1 GLVGREAR
9 RAEGGRAGAEVQGTR
24 GGHGGAGVRDQA
36 QEQGGGM
43 DRAIDSDAAEGQ
55 RVDSCEEE
63 GLEQVKW
70 CAFVERHTAT
80 LGTLCAAINSATT
93 IYANWHLGVR
103 VPVAN

>member
-1 GLVGREAR
+1 
-9 RAEGGRAGAEVQGTR
+9 
-24 GGHGGAGVRDQA
+24 
-36 QEQGGGM
+36 M

-80 LGTLCAAINSATT
+80 YYGHIVCC
-93 IYANWHLGVR
+93 YK
-103 VPVAN
+103 